1 MSSKTDS
8 TVSVAPEPDYS
19 VEDQIGFVLRR
30 THQRASAIFETVMGD
45 FQVTPTQFTTLIK
58 LQDLGEVSQNRLG
71 RMAAMDP
78 ATTFGVIS
86 RLKKRGLITQRTDPN
101 DARRVLLRLT
111 PEGDKCANAMRGIAV
126 RVTGETLAPLNG
138 DEQKTLLALLAR
150 LM

>member
-1 MSSKTDS
+1 MSSTTDN
-8 TVSVAPEPDYS
+8 TAPVVPETDYS

-45 FQVTPTQFTTLIK
+45 FQVTPTQFTTMIK

-86 RLKKRGLITQRTDPN
+86 RLKKRDLITQRTDPN

-111 PEGDKCANAMRGIAV
+111 PEGDKCTNAMRAV
-126 RVTGETLAPLNG
+126 AVQVTEETLAPLTG
-138 DEQKTLLALLAR
+138 DERNTLMTLLAR

>member
-1 MSSKTDS
+1 MSNTPDTS
-8 TVSVAPEPDYS
+8 APIAADPGYS
-19 VEDQIGFVLRR
+19 VEDQIGYILRR
-30 THQRASAIFETVMGD
+30 THQRATAIFESVMGD
-45 FQVTPTQFTTLIK
+45 FQITPTQFTTMIK

-86 RLKKRGLITQRTDPN
+86 RLKKRDLITQRTDPN

-111 PEGDKCANAMRGIAV
+111 PEGDTCANAMRDIAT
-126 RVTGETLAPLNG
+126 RVTEDTLAPLTGN
-138 DEQKTLLALLAR
+138 ERKTLLALLAK